1 MTDRSYEGVVSVGI
15 SRSKNPITAVKE
27 ALSSIDLSATTFL
40 LAYIPSHLDLEIL
53 SSALEEN
60 GDGVAVF
67 GCTTAGQITDLG
79 YEDDALLIIA
89 FSRAHFRCA
98 SVLISPIN
106 PVSLSGIA
114 EAVGQTAEKF
124 SHTATW
130 SRFALVMAD
139 GLCKQEDTL
148 LAAVETILPEVPV
161 FGGSAGD
168 GLSFEKTHVLHGGK
182 VHTNAGLLIL
192 IETNL
197 SFVGLG
203 FDHFLPTDHR
213 LVVTKAIPDE
223 RVVCEFNGSPAATE
237 YARVI
242 GYEPEALSPEVFAE
256 NPLLVR
262 NRSSFHVRAV
272 QQVVDETCLAFLS
285 AIDDG
290 LIMTLGK
297 GAEILETLG
306 SELGVTDPAKRSPVF
321 ILGFECILRKLEF
334 EQKELSRQ
342 VSEILINSNVFG
354 FSTYGEQ
361 HRGVHVNQTFV
372 GVAFFPPNEGQ
383 VF

>member
-1 MTDRSYEGVVSVGI
+1 MKKLSYEGVIGI
-15 SRSKNPITAVKE
+15 GLSRAADPSIAVEE
-27 ALSSIDLSATTFL
+27 AFSNIDLAAAAFL
-40 LAYIPSHLDLEIL
+40 MVFIPSHLDLPSL
-53 SSALEEN
+53 SKALEEK
-60 GDGVAVF
+60 GDGVAIF

-79 YEDDALLIIA
+79 YEDDALLVIS
-89 FSRAHFRCA
+89 FTRAHFRCA
-98 SVLISPIN
+98 SVLVSPLKPI
-106 PVSLSGIA
+106 SLSAIA
-114 EAVGQTAEKF
+114 SSVETTAKKF

-130 SRFALVMAD
+130 NRFALVMAD

-148 LAAVETILPEVPV
+148 LAAIETVLPDVPV

-168 GLSFEKTHVLHGGK
+168 GLSFEKTHVLHGGR

-203 FDHFLPTDHR
+203 FDHFQPTDKQ
-213 LVVTKAIPDE
+213 LVVTNAIPDE
-223 RVVCEFNGSPAATE
+223 RVVCEFNGSPAAAE
-237 YARVI
+237 YARMI
-242 GYEPEALSPEVFAE
+242 GYEVDDLLPEVFAE

-262 NRSSFHVRAV
+262 NGSSFHVRAV
-272 QQVVDETCLAFLS
+272 QQVIDGSCLTFLS

-290 LIMTLGK
+290 LVMTLGK
-297 GAEILETLG
+297 GAEILETL
-306 SELGVTDPAKRSPVF
+306 STELGVTDPAKRAPIF

-334 EQKELSRQ
+334 EQKKLCKQ
-342 VSEILINSNVFG
+342 VSETLVNFGVFG

-372 GVAFFPPNEGQ
+372 GVAFFPPNEGDI
-383 VF
+383 F